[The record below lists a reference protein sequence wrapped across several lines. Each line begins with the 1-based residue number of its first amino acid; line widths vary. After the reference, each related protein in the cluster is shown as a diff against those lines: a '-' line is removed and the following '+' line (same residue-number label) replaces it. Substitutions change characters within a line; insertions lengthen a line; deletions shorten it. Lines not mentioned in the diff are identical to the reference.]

1 MKKKK
6 IKCTSSKATGRC
18 LYAYANEKPLTWGTF
33 EAEATLSGG
42 KNDKSKVTAE
52 FIVINGKGVSLLGR
66 ETSEKLGVLRVG
78 LPSDVAGSLSEKPE
92 CHERYK
98 SLYSGLG

>member
-1 MKKKK
+1 MPGEMKD
-6 IKCTSSKATGRC
+6 R
-18 LYAYANEKPLTWGTF
+18 
-33 EAEATLSGG
+33 
-42 KNDKSKVTAE
+42 SKVTAE
-52 FIVINGKGVSLLGR
+52 FVVIDGKGVSPLWR

-78 LPSDVAGSLSEKPE
+78 LPSDVVGSLSEKPE